1 MAIKKNTQTKTQT
14 KPKREYIKAA
24 DAMGSTRYLGK
35 SDMWLKSGKYDAPSV
50 TINIGEG
57 LAVSDWARHITLV
70 DVTLEVVENDKGYP
84 ELIIQGGNCE
94 DGPF

>member
-1 MAIKKNTQTKTQT
+1 MAIKKNTQIKNQS

-24 DAMGSTRYLGK
+24 DAMGSTAYLEK

-50 TINIGEG
+50 TINTGEDQ
-57 LAVSDWARHITLV
+57 AVSDWVRHITLV
-70 DVTLEVVENDKGYP
+70 DVTLVVVENDKGYP

-94 DGPF
+94 DAPF

>member
-24 DAMGSTRYLGK
+24 DAMGSAAYLEK

-50 TINIGEG
+50 IINTGDSQ
-57 LAVSDWARHITLV
+57 AVSDWARHITLV

-84 ELIIQGGNCE
+84 ELIIKGGNCE
-94 DGPF
+94 DLQF